1 MKSAVKIL
9 IALSIMIFLIACNKE
24 KNSEAVFVK
33 DPNTKQDA
41 TTVWLRNTDNYNNS
55 NHYFTVFYKYYNS
68 KIAQKKY
75 IEAAK
80 ILDVISAKLA
90 FLYDFN
96 EPFLNTIKEFDQKY
110 RSKVPVLKTTFV
122 DSYYADYYFDK
133 GNFQKACDYFLNVT
147 VLEPNDYQS
156 CFRIARAN
164 YRLAYTYY
172 GMGKQNLSLQA
183 NKDALKYSTKINDIE
198 GIGAVYANYTNIYR
212 AIKDKKKAIAYSNK
226 AIQCFVQSGNTYDT
240 YMSLYNKICT
250 YADFSEPKTAA
261 LIDSVMLEFDKS
273 KFESDVLK
281 IAFSDWKVLYL
292 LEENKF
298 DEAKKMLDDL
308 KPLVKKVNSVNWT
321 EDYIATVA
329 EYEAMSNPKT
339 ADISSIECSIPTLKQ
354 NKQYEKLS
362 LFYTVLKKY
371 SIKNNDYKNALTYEE
386 ELHKVN
392 DSMGNRAMQDKILE
406 LETIYENQ
414 KKQQQ
419 IEIQEKT
426 ILNKNTTIALLVSL
440 FLGLFLTVIV
450 YSTKQKQKKIKLEK
464 ENVQQYAKQLIEKT
478 EEERKRIASDLHDSV
493 SHELLILKNAFEQKT
508 DDIYSKIDSIL
519 NIIRRISRNLHPVMF
534 DKIGLQASVEQ
545 LIENAQSDN
554 NFMVTADI
562 DYANSLSNSDA
573 LQLYRIIQE
582 SLSNII
588 KYSDAIA
595 AKITIV
601 DKTDVLF
608 IEIKDNGRGF
618 NVSEALNGKN
628 AFGLHNIIERS
639 RAVGGEAKITSDTN
653 GTIITIKVKKQS

>member
-33 DPNTKQDA
+33 HPNSKQDA

-90 FLYDFN
+90 YLYDFN

-122 DSYYADYYFDK
+122 DSYYADFYFDK

-339 ADISSIECSIPTLKQ
+339 ADISSIESSIPTLKQ

-450 YSTKQKQKKIKLEK
+450 YTTKQKQKKIKLEK

-601 DKTDVLF
+601 DKTDILF
-608 IEIKDNGRGF
+608 IEIKDNGKGF

>member
-96 EPFLNTIKEFDQKY
+96 EPFLNTVKEFDQKY

-339 ADISSIECSIPTLKQ
+339 ADISSIESSIPTLKQ
-354 NKQYEKLS
+354 NKQNEKLS

-478 EEERKRIASDLHDSV
+478 EEERKRIAGDLHDSV

-562 DYANSLSNSDA
+562 DYANFLSNSDA

-601 DKTDVLF
+601 DKTDVLY
-608 IEIKDNGRGF
+608 IEIRDNGKGF

-639 RAVGGEAKITSDTN
+639 RAIGGEAKITSDEN
-653 GTIITIKVKKQS
+653 GTIITVKIKKQS

>member
-33 DPNTKQDA
+33 HPNSKQDA

-90 FLYDFN
+90 YLYDFN

-122 DSYYADYYFDK
+122 DSYYADFYFDK

-339 ADISSIECSIPTLKQ
+339 ADISSIESSIPTLKQ

-601 DKTDVLF
+601 DKTDILF
-608 IEIKDNGRGF
+608 IEIKDNGKGF

>member
-1 MKSAVKIL
+1 M
-9 IALSIMIFLIACNKE
+9 ACNKE

-33 DPNTKQDA
+33 DLSSKQDA
-41 TTVWLRNTDNYNNS
+41 TTVWLRNTDNYNNR
-55 NHYFTVFYKYYNS
+55 NHYFTVFYTYYNS
-68 KIAQKKY
+68 KIAQNNY
-75 IEAAK
+75 TEAAK

-96 EPFLNTIKEFDQKY
+96 EPFLNTVKEFDQKY

-122 DSYYADYYFDK
+122 DSYYADYYYDIGDFE
-133 GNFQKACDYFLNVT
+133 KACYYFKKVT
-147 VLEPNDYQS
+147 VLEPNDYAS

-172 GMGKQNLSLQA
+172 GMGKQSLSLQA

-198 GIGAVYANYTNIYR
+198 GIGAVYSNYTNIYR
-212 AIKDKKKAIAYSNK
+212 AIKDKKQAIAYSNK
-226 AIQCFVQSGNTYDT
+226 AIQCFVQSGNTYDI

-250 YADFSEPKTAA
+250 YADFAEPKTAA
-261 LIDSVMLEFDKS
+261 LIDSVMIEFDKS
-273 KFESDVLK
+273 KFQSDVLK

-298 DEAKKMLDDL
+298 DEAKKILDDL
-308 KPLVKKVNSVNWT
+308 KPLVKKVNSDNWT
-321 EDYIATVA
+321 EDYVATVA

-339 ADISSIECSIPTLKQ
+339 ADISSIEIAIPSLIQ

-362 LFYTVLKKY
+362 LFYSVLKKY
-371 SIKNNDYKNALTYEE
+371 SLKNKDYKNALMYEE
-386 ELHKVN
+386 ELNKVN
-392 DSMGNRAMQDKILE
+392 DSMGNRAMQDKIVE

-426 ILNKNTTIALLVSL
+426 IVNKNTTIALLASL
-440 FLGLFLTVIV
+440 FIGLLLTGIV
-450 YSTKQKQKKIKLEK
+450 YTTKQKQKKIKLEN
-464 ENVQQYAKQLIEKT
+464 ENVQRYAKQLIEKT

-493 SHELLILKNAFEQKT
+493 SHELLILKTVFEQKT
-508 DDIYSKIDSIL
+508 DDVYAKIDSIL

-545 LIENAQSDN
+545 LIENAQADN
-554 NFMVTADI
+554 NFMVTANI
-562 DYANSLSNSDA
+562 DYSNSITNADE

-582 SLSNII
+582 SLTNII

-595 AKITIV
+595 AKITII
-601 DKTDVLF
+601 DKPDVLF
-608 IEIKDNGRGF
+608 IEIKDNGKGF

-639 RAVGGEAKITSDTN
+639 RAVSGEAKITSDAN
-653 GTIITIKVKKQS
+653 GTVITVKVNKQS

>member
-9 IALSIMIFLIACNKE
+9 IALSIMIFFIACNKE

-96 EPFLNTIKEFDQKY
+96 EPFLNTVKEFDQKY

-339 ADISSIECSIPTLKQ
+339 ADISSIESSIPTLKQ
-354 NKQYEKLS
+354 NKQNEKLS

-478 EEERKRIASDLHDSV
+478 EEERKRIAGDLHDSV

-582 SLSNII
+582 SLTNII

-608 IEIKDNGRGF
+608 IEIKDNGKGF

-628 AFGLHNIIERS
+628 AFGLYNIIERS
-639 RAVGGEAKITSDTN
+639 RAIGGEAKIISDAN
-653 GTIITIKVKKQS
+653 GTIITVKIKKQS

>member
-24 KNSEAVFVK
+24 KNIEAVFVK
-33 DPNTKQDA
+33 NPNTKQDA

-96 EPFLNTIKEFDQKY
+96 EPFLNTVKEFDQKY

-212 AIKDKKKAIAYSNK
+212 TIKDKKKAIAYSNK

-339 ADISSIECSIPTLKQ
+339 ADISSIESSIPTLKQ

-371 SIKNNDYKNALTYEE
+371 SIKNKDYKNALTYEE

-450 YSTKQKQKKIKLEK
+450 YTTKQKQKKIKLEK

-582 SLSNII
+582 SLTNII

-608 IEIKDNGRGF
+608 IEIKDNGKGF

-628 AFGLHNIIERS
+628 AFGLYNIIERS
-639 RAVGGEAKITSDTN
+639 RAIGGEAKIISDAN
-653 GTIITIKVKKQS
+653 GTIITVKIKKQS

>member
-9 IALSIMIFLIACNKE
+9 IALSIMIFFIACNKE

-96 EPFLNTIKEFDQKY
+96 EPFLNTVKEFDQKY

-212 AIKDKKKAIAYSNK
+212 TIKDKKKAIAYSNK

-339 ADISSIECSIPTLKQ
+339 ADISSIESSIPTLKQ
-354 NKQYEKLS
+354 NKQNEKLS

-478 EEERKRIASDLHDSV
+478 EEERKRIAGDLHDSV

-519 NIIRRISRNLHPVMF
+519 NIIRRISRNLHLVMF

-562 DYANSLSNSDA
+562 DYANFLSNSDA

-601 DKTDVLF
+601 DKTDVLY
-608 IEIKDNGRGF
+608 IEIRDNGKGF

-639 RAVGGEAKITSDTN
+639 RAIGGEAKITSDEN
-653 GTIITIKVKKQS
+653 GTIITVKIKKQS

>member
-1 MKSAVKIL
+1 
-9 IALSIMIFLIACNKE
+9 
-24 KNSEAVFVK
+24 
-33 DPNTKQDA
+33 
-41 TTVWLRNTDNYNNS
+41 
-55 NHYFTVFYKYYNS
+55 YYNS

-96 EPFLNTIKEFDQKY
+96 EPFLNTVKEFDQKY

-339 ADISSIECSIPTLKQ
+339 ADISSIESSIPTLKQ
-354 NKQYEKLS
+354 NKQNEKLS

-478 EEERKRIASDLHDSV
+478 EEERKRIAGDLHDSV

-562 DYANSLSNSDA
+562 DYANFLSNSDA

-601 DKTDVLF
+601 DKTDVLY
-608 IEIKDNGRGF
+608 IEIRDNGKGF

-639 RAVGGEAKITSDTN
+639 RAIGGEAKITSDEN
-653 GTIITIKVKKQS
+653 GTIITVKIKKQS